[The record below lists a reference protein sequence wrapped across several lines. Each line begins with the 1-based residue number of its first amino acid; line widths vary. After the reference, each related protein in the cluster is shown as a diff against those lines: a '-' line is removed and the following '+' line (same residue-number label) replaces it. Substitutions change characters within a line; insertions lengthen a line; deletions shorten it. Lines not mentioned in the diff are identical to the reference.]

1 MPVDKEKSSS
11 YLRYR
16 KSLSETTYSK
26 IKELSMVPEATMSA
40 YFNGSIK
47 NPSKET
53 FEKLMLAVGGSWGEY
68 DEWSPDVKAEMHM
81 PHQDADM
88 EQMRKSFEASA
99 MRMEAA
105 FNASL
110 ARMEASH
117 DKEVE
122 RMEKRYN
129 DIILTQRIEKY
140 LLIALVIAFASYA
153 IFAFTHVN
161 F

>member
-1 MPVDKEKSSS
+1 
-11 YLRYR
+11 
-16 KSLSETTYSK
+16 
-26 IKELSMVPEATMSA
+26 MVPEATMSA

-47 NPSKET
+47 NPSRET
-53 FEKLMLAVGGSWGEY
+53 FEKLMLAVGGSWDEY
-68 DEWSPDVKAEMHM
+68 DDWAPDVKADM
-81 PHQDADM
+81 PIARQDLDL
-88 EQMRKSFEASA
+88 EQLRKSFEASA

-110 ARMEASH
+110 ARMESSH
-117 DKEVE
+117 DKEIE

-129 DIILTQRIEKY
+129 DIIWVQRIEKY
-140 LLIALVIAFASYA
+140 LLVALVIAFASYA